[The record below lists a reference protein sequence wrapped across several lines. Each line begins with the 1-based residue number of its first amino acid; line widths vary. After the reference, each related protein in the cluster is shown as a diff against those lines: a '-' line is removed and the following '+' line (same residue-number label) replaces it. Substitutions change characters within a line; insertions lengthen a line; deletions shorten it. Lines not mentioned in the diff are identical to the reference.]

1 MGTPTNQITGEVVIS
16 QGKEGPLRRRH
27 PWVYEAAVAEVRGT
41 PEPGALVVV
50 VDGRGRLLGQGYYN
64 PHSQIRVRMLAWN
77 DQPLD
82 EAFWRNRLARA
93 ISAREPVRGQSD
105 GLRLV
110 NAESDGLPGLV
121 VDQYREFL
129 VLQSLTLGIER
140 RKQLLVSLLSELVK
154 PAGIYERSDVGVR
167 ALEGLPGASG
177 PVWGQTPPPKLVIRE
192 GEVHFQVDVAG
203 GHKTGFYLDQR
214 ENRLLAHYLAAG
226 KEVLDVCCYTGGFGV
241 QAAAGGA
248 KSVLFIEASAKHL
261 RWARNHLELNGL
273 SALKAGFVAGDA
285 FDELRRLARQ
295 RKRFDLVILDPPK
308 FARSVGELPGA
319 LRGYRDLN
327 RVAVGLLRPGGLLLT
342 FTCSGRV
349 GWEAFQRAVALAAAD
364 SQREVQVLRRLS
376 QAEDHP
382 VAVTYPEGEYLRG
395 LFLRVW

>member
-241 QAAAGGA
+241 
-248 KSVLFIEASAKHL
+248 H
-261 RWARNHLELNGL
+261 
-273 SALKAGFVAGDA
+273 
-285 FDELRRLARQ
+285 
-295 RKRFDLVILDPPK
+295 KRFDLVILDPPK

-382 VAVTYPEGEYLRG
+382 VVRG

>member
-1 MGTPTNQITGEVVIS
+1 
-16 QGKEGPLRRRH
+16 
-27 PWVYEAAVAEVRGT
+27 
-41 PEPGALVVV
+41 
-50 VDGRGRLLGQGYYN
+50 
-64 PHSQIRVRMLAWN
+64 
-77 DQPLD
+77 
-82 EAFWRNRLARA
+82 
-93 ISAREPVRGQSD
+93 
-105 GLRLV
+105 
-110 NAESDGLPGLV
+110 
-121 VDQYREFL
+121 
-129 VLQSLTLGIER
+129 
-140 RKQLLVSLLSELVK
+140 
-154 PAGIYERSDVGVR
+154 
-167 ALEGLPGASG
+167 
-177 PVWGQTPPPKLVIRE
+177 
-192 GEVHFQVDVAG
+192 
-203 GHKTGFYLDQR
+203 
-214 ENRLLAHYLAAG
+214 
-226 KEVLDVCCYTGGFGV
+226 
-241 QAAAGGA
+241 
-248 KSVLFIEASAKHL
+248 
-261 RWARNHLELNGL
+261 
-273 SALKAGFVAGDA
+273 VAGDA

>member
-226 KEVLDVCCYTGGFGV
+226 R
-241 QAAAGGA
+241 A
-248 KSVLFIEASAKHL
+248 
-261 RWARNHLELNGL
+261 
-273 SALKAGFVAGDA
+273 
-285 FDELRRLARQ
+285 Q
-295 RKRFDLVILDPPK
+295 RSFC
-308 FARSVGELPGA
+308 
-319 LRGYRDLN
+319 
-327 RVAVGLLRPGGLLLT
+327 T
-342 FTCSGRV
+342 
-349 GWEAFQRAVALAAAD
+349 
-364 SQREVQVLRRLS
+364 
-376 QAEDHP
+376 
-382 VAVTYPEGEYLRG
+382 
-395 LFLRVW
+395 